1 MKTKNFKKPI
11 ALFLA
16 VMLCA
21 SLLFSLG
28 TTAFA
33 AEETANVCLIA
44 FPRDG
49 DANYS
54 GEWGHGNLNFMN
66 SWSTK
71 ASAFTLIRAMGQYS
85 GNICYC
91 IEPGV
96 SQQPGDS
103 LTKKGEEF
111 WDNYP
116 AAYNKTISPEDIKLL
131 IGRIFQYGY
140 TGPIS
145 VSWRSQNDG
154 GDKLAHAVATQLL
167 IWETVVGERDA
178 DFNKIGTNGKDAI
191 VDQISTNHPLYDQIM
206 GYYSSIAANVQY
218 HSSIPS
224 FLAKTAAEAQSASL
238 EWDGDVYAVTL
249 TDKNGVLSD
258 YSFSSPNP
266 DIKFSVKGNELT
278 ISTGNMLNE
287 PVAITA
293 EKKNSRRSGVITW
306 TDGVYGPNG
315 KLQDTVTYSESCD
328 ISNLPIHPRVLSDI
342 DYSRIVVSVLGASSI
357 EEEIQS
363 LNNEYDGLRQLKPL
377 VRDNFDALNTEL
389 SETQTQIL
397 VFESRSHE
405 INRDLA
411 SYDEAIKRL
420 NADLALVNSDIRN
433 NNDAA
438 RLQKFGSEATG
449 GDISADICPVCKQH
463 IQDNLLDAEAASGF
477 MSIEDNIRHLK
488 EQKKM
493 LEFTLG
499 CRKESRE
506 KLSREKDHLEIRLQ
520 MLRRLAH
527 TLRSD
532 LFTTTDTEASEA
544 IMLKR
549 IEISNRIER
558 LSKLQNT
565 IVAFTEQLKE
575 LSKEWNIYLGQKNKL
590 PKKDISESDVEKIV
604 LLKKQFIDNL
614 KRYHYSS
621 LSSFD
626 GIDISINSSLLP
638 TIDGFDMKFD
648 SSASDG
654 IRVIWAFTMALL
666 QVSIEKGGNHPGII
680 IFDEPAQQSIVPED
694 MKSFIE
700 TVVEI
705 KKPFQIITAITLNSQ
720 ELINIINGLDAS
732 SHHTIQ
738 IEGKAFKAL

>member
-1 MKTKNFKKPI
+1 
-11 ALFLA
+11 
-16 VMLCA
+16 MLRINR
-21 SLLFSLG
+21 LRVEINTVKG
-28 TTAFA
+28 VYGIDKAF
-33 AEETANVCLIA
+33 E
-44 FPRDG
+44 DG
-49 DANYS
+49 
-54 GEWGHGNLNFMN
+54 LNF
-66 SWSTK
+66 
-71 ASAFTLIRAMGQYS
+71 I
-85 GNICYC
+85 
-91 IEPGV
+91 
-96 SQQPGDS
+96 
-103 LTKKGEEF
+103 
-111 WDNYP
+111 
-116 AAYNKTISPEDIKLL
+116 
-131 IGRIFQYGY
+131 
-140 TGPIS
+140 
-145 VSWRSQNDG
+145 
-154 GDKLAHAVATQLL
+154 
-167 IWETVVGERDA
+167 
-178 DFNKIGTNGKDAI
+178 
-191 VDQISTNHPLYDQIM
+191 
-206 GYYSSIAANVQY
+206 
-218 HSSIPS
+218 
-224 FLAKTAAEAQSASL
+224 ASL
-238 EWDGDVYAVTL
+238 ENTCGKSSILAAIYYCLGFEQILGGAGGIGSKVLTSAFKTAIEDKGEPLTVTESGAYLEISNGIEIRTIYRNIKSESKDNHLVTVYYGNYDSISNNETL
-249 TDKNGVLSD
+249 SEDYYVNIQNSATSEKGFHTFLEEFLHMELPLVRTSD
-258 YSFSSPNP
+258 
-266 DIKFSVKGNELT
+266 GNERKLYLQMIFASMFIEQKHGWSDILSGMPVFGIRESKKRIVEYILGLDT
-278 ISTGNMLNE
+278 LKNEKERDRLNAVRSQLEYKWGQLISDF
-287 PVAITA
+287 
-293 EKKNSRRSGVITW
+293 EKAVH
-306 TDGVYGPNG
+306 
-315 KLQDTVTYSESCD
+315 SESCD

-389 SETQTQIL
+389 SETQIL
-397 VFESRSHE
+397 VFESRSHK

-449 GDISADICPVCKQH
+449 GNISADICPVCKQH

-506 KLSREKDHLEIRLQ
+506 KLSREKDDLEVRLQ

-575 LSKEWNIYLGQKNKL
+575 LSKEWNIYLDQKNKL

-720 ELINIINGLDAS
+720 ELINIINSLDAS

>member
-1 MKTKNFKKPI
+1 MELPLVRTSDGNERKLYLQMIFASMFIEQKHGWSDILSGMPVFGIRESKKRIVEYILGLDTLKNEKERDR
-11 ALFLA
+11 LNA
-16 VMLCA
+16 V
-21 SLLFSLG
+21 
-28 TTAFA
+28 
-33 AEETANVCLIA
+33 
-44 FPRDG
+44 
-49 DANYS
+49 
-54 GEWGHGNLNFMN
+54 
-66 SWSTK
+66 K
-71 ASAFTLIRAMGQYS
+71 
-85 GNICYC
+85 
-91 IEPGV
+91 
-96 SQQPGDS
+96 
-103 LTKKGEEF
+103 
-111 WDNYP
+111 
-116 AAYNKTISPEDIKLL
+116 
-131 IGRIFQYGY
+131 
-140 TGPIS
+140 
-145 VSWRSQNDG
+145 
-154 GDKLAHAVATQLL
+154 TQLEHKWEQL
-167 IWETVVGERDA
+167 IS
-178 DFNKIGTNGKDAI
+178 DFEK
-191 VDQISTNHPLYDQIM
+191 
-206 GYYSSIAANVQY
+206 
-218 HSSIPS
+218 
-224 FLAKTAAEAQSASL
+224 
-238 EWDGDVYAVTL
+238 AVH
-249 TDKNGVLSD
+249 
-258 YSFSSPNP
+258 
-266 DIKFSVKGNELT
+266 
-278 ISTGNMLNE
+278 
-287 PVAITA
+287 
-293 EKKNSRRSGVITW
+293 
-306 TDGVYGPNG
+306 
-315 KLQDTVTYSESCD
+315 SESCE

-342 DYSRIVVSVLGASSI
+342 DYSRIVVSVIGASSI
-357 EEEIQS
+357 DEEIQS
-363 LNNEYDGLRQLKPL
+363 LSDEYNGLRQLKPL

-397 VFESRSHE
+397 AFESRLHE

-463 IQDNLLDAEAASGF
+463 IQDNLLDAEAISGF

-506 KLSREKDHLEIRLQ
+506 KLSREKDDLEVRLQ

-532 LFTTTDTEASEA
+532 LFTTTDAEASEA

-558 LSKLQNT
+558 LSKLKNT
-565 IVAFTEQLKE
+565 IVSLTEQLKE
-575 LSKEWNIYLGQKNKL
+575 LSKEWNIYLDQKNKL
-590 PKKDISESDVEKIV
+590 LKKDISESDVEKIA
-604 LLKKQFIDNL
+604 LLKKQFIENL

-666 QVSIEKGGNHPGII
+666 QVSIEKDGNHPCVI

-720 ELINIINGLDAS
+720 ELVSIINSLDE
-732 SHHTIQ
+732 SHCHKIQ
-738 IEGKAFKAL
+738 IEGKAFKYL